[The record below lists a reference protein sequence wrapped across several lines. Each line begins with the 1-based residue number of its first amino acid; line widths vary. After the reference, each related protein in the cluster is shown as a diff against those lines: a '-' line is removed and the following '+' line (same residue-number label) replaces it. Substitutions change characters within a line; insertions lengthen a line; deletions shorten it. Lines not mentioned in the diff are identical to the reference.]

1 MTQTPLDPAAAARL
15 QADYEALQFECEM
28 LRRETSRLMSL
39 NLALEAR
46 VALAE
51 GERDRLKSYM
61 KLVEGSRPWRAI
73 QTMRGWFGRR
83 W

>member
-1 MTQTPLDPAAAARL
+1 MTEPALDPAAAARL
-15 QADYEALQFECEM
+15 QADHEALQFECEM

-39 NLALEAR
+39 NLTLEAR

-51 GERDRLKSYM
+51 GERDRLRNYL

-73 QTMRGWFGRR
+73 QTMRGWLGRR